1 MHLPE
6 RIASACAEIAVLDD
20 EKIVLAENLIK
31 LLSLA
36 KARLDVD
43 FVKVKTLQGEPI
55 EDNRNLSRSFS
66 QSSQLYPSIAL
77 DKRSDAMSGINS
89 IAQIN
94 QSLRNASVN
103 MQAETFVNGPGY
115 NKSKWLNIP
124 SIHNFDYVMTVA
136 KSSFTERRIT
146 TNTAMKLSSPT
157 RGSTPQ
163 AVSRSRPPRQAQMI
177 EPEDEDLDADA
188 EGEEDYE
195 AEDAEEDSTL
205 YCFCNKQSYGDVS
218 THSPV
223 IKFYN
228 KYFCR

>member
-20 EKIVLAENLIK
+20 EKIVLAQNLIR

-77 DKRSDAMSGINS
+77 DKRSDAMSGTNS
-89 IAQIN
+89 IVQIN
-94 QSLRNASVN
+94 QSLRNATVN

-115 NKSKWLNIP
+115 NKSKWPIVLNIP
-124 SIHNFDYVMTVA
+124 SIHKMKEHRLCND
-136 KSSFTERRIT
+136 SF
-146 TNTAMKLSSPT
+146 
-157 RGSTPQ
+157 
-163 AVSRSRPPRQAQMI
+163 
-177 EPEDEDLDADA
+177 
-188 EGEEDYE
+188 
-195 AEDAEEDSTL
+195 
-205 YCFCNKQSYGDVS
+205 
-218 THSPV
+218 
-223 IKFYN
+223 
-228 KYFCR
+228 